1 MRKFVDLHI
10 IPGASKVDSMLNQA
24 VKLGFSAI
32 GVSGPKPK
40 ADNIDTVSRLD
51 ITPKNQEQ
59 LNNMLRNSRRKFE
72 VISVI
77 CQNKNVARQAAKDN
91 RVDIIKFP
99 LDQKKRR
106 SVWLDHHQANLMKES
121 GCSYEIDIRDLLIHD
136 ASTMENRLRRISRET
151 HIASKADIPIIAS
164 SGAHKALEMRE
175 PKAIASILNLI
186 EVDYEEAL
194 NMVSENPYSIII
206 KNRSKL
212 SKSYIMPGVW
222 LNEDPP

>member
-10 IPGASKVDSMLNQA
+10 IPGASNVDSMLNQA

-32 GVSGPKPK
+32 GVSGTKPK
-40 ADNIDTVSRLD
+40 VDNIDTVSRLD

-99 LDQKKRR
+99 LDQNKRR
-106 SVWLDHHQANLMKES
+106 AVWLDHHQANLMKES

-222 LNEDPP
+222 LNEAPP